1 MELLDTTE
9 PGYLSL
15 FIGPMYSGKTS
26 KLIEIYNQYKYCDM
40 DVLVINYNEDTR
52 YTKENL
58 LSNHNKIMI
67 PCICVNKLSEVNEYE
82 DFINSKVILIN
93 EGQFFNDIVEWV
105 KKSLSKP
112 YNKIIYVSGL
122 DGDFKKNTFGN
133 WLDLIPHAEHVE
145 KLKSICMK
153 CKKKK
158 APFTTRI
165 SNEKEQKV
173 IGTTIYKSMCRQC
186 FDQQTL

>member
-26 KLIEIYNQYKYCDM
+26 KFIKINNQYKYCDM

-52 YTKENL
+52 YTNENL

-67 PCICVNKLSEVNEYE
+67 PCICLNKLSEVNEYE
-82 DFINSKVILIN
+82 EFTNSKVILIN

-145 KLKSICMK
+145 KLKSICLK
-153 CKKKK
+153 YKKKN
-158 APFTTRI
+158 RH
-165 SNEKEQKV
+165 S
-173 IGTTIYKSMCRQC
+173 RQEYRMKKNKK
-186 FDQQTL
+186 